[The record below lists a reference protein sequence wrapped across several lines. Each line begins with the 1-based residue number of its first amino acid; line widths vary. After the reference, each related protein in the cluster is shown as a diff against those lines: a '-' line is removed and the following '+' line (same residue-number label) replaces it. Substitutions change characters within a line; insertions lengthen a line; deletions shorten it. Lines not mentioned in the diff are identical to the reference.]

1 MSGFLGMETEE
12 VHGHAELL
20 TSRARRLESLETEL
34 MGSVAAVAWV
44 GSDADAFRD
53 QASSVMQQFAEWT
66 RRCDTSAADLVDHV
80 AQQDRA
86 SGADGGAGG
95 LIAGGVASML
105 AGGAISGA
113 IAFGG
118 TPTTAGGPLLS
129 SIGPRLGAALGSH
142 DDPGDDIAP
151 ITADDISRP
160 GGATDPST
168 IAEMMDNLRAAG
180 EAQKED
186 STSIR
191 VQQVLGDDGQTR
203 YIVYVPGSHGA
214 MENIIGP
221 DATGNPMDWN
231 QNPGALGGQE
241 TDSSQAVIAAMESA
255 GIPHGADVSL
265 VAHSQ
270 GGIVANNLAADPS
283 VNGAPDG
290 WNFGNVVSVGS
301 PVELADVPASTRTV
315 NFAHEP
321 VLDAPSSPVLADIG
335 APLRGDHPVGDVV
348 PTLDGDPHDATGTAS
363 HRDEIGLPAP
373 TSNPGENHGVQNY
386 QDSINDATGQTGNI
400 IKDIETGPS
409 MRQYLEDGR
418 VVDTVDVSVSRE
430 DGTYGDQKTI
440 PEILTDR
447 GKFGQPYTLPGPGI
461 R

>member
-1 MSGFLGMETEE
+1 MSVFLGMDTEQ
-12 VHGHAELL
+12 VDAHAELL
-20 TSRARRLESLETEL
+20 TSRARRLETLGGEL
-34 MGSVAAVAWV
+34 TGAVAAVIWV

-53 QASSVMQQFAEWT
+53 QATSVMQQFAEWT
-66 RRCDTSAADLVDHV
+66 RRCDASAADLVDHV

-105 AGGAISGA
+105 SGGAISGA

-129 SIGPRLGAALGSH
+129 RVGPRLGAALGSH

-160 GGATDPST
+160 DDSTDPST
-168 IAEMMDNLRAAG
+168 IAEMMDNLHVAG
-180 EAQKED
+180 EAQKEN
-186 STSIR
+186 STTIR

-203 YIVYVPGSHGA
+203 YIVYVPGSHG
-214 MENIIGP
+214 EKKNIIGP

-265 VAHSQ
+265 VSHSQ

-283 VNGAPDG
+283 VNGAADG
-290 WNFGNVVSVGS
+290 WNVDNVVSVGS
-301 PVELADVPASTRTV
+301 PVELADVPSSTRTV

-321 VLDAPSSPVLADIG
+321 VLDEPLSPVLADVG

-348 PTLDGDPHDATGTAS
+348 PTLDGDPHHPAGTPS

-373 TSNPGENHGVQNY
+373 TSSPGENHSVPNY
-386 QDSINDATGQTGNI
+386 RDSINDATGQTGNI
-400 IKDIETGPS
+400 IESIETGPS
-409 MRQYLEDGR
+409 MRQYLEEGE

-430 DGTYGDQKTI
+430 DGTYEDQKTI
-440 PEILTDR
+440 PEIITDS
-447 GKFGQPYTLPGPGI
+447 GQLGRPHTLPGPGI
-461 R
+461 G